1 MALVSLARE
10 TEKFSEPKSQPA
22 GGVIKTLTWIFCSQ
36 PMILL
41 CFYHNMTFDTKVSH
55 LVHILGGRSS
65 KLLFLSVLSCQLL
78 GLVRLLGLRSGTKL
92 STGGGSVV
100 GVHLWSASSP
110 IIFGGSSVEQSEPP
124 GPRNVWHS
132 FDVTSPSIILLQSLQ
147 RNSFRR
153 RNRRVSFVR
162 LQRSA
167 HHWAET

>member
-1 MALVSLARE
+1 
-10 TEKFSEPKSQPA
+10 
-22 GGVIKTLTWIFCSQ
+22 
-36 PMILL
+36 
-41 CFYHNMTFDTKVSH
+41 MTFDTKVSH

-124 GPRNVWHS
+124 GPRNV
-132 FDVTSPSIILLQSLQ
+132 
-147 RNSFRR
+147 
-153 RNRRVSFVR
+153 
-162 LQRSA
+162 
-167 HHWAET
+167 